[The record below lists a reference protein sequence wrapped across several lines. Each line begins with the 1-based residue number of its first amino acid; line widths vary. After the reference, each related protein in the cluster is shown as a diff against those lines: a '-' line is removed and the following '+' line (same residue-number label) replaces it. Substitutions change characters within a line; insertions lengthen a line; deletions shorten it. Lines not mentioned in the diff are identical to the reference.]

1 MESEDWEDTRAKF
14 RRIAAQQGV
23 RQIAKDVPASHTTIY
38 RLISGDTAQP
48 THAVRAA
55 IHRIVENHEE
65 PER

>member
-1 MESEDWEDTRAKF
+1 VESEDWEDTRAKF

-38 RLISGDTAQP
+38 RLISGDTTQP

-55 IHRIVENHEE
+55 IQRIIQQQEDRTE
-65 PER
+65 